1 MALNVV
7 GNIDNVKFNN
17 EQYTTYKKMSK
28 LPIIS
33 IQSNKNFSL
42 IQNKKGNIIRK
53 PVFSGYTKNK
63 LSSIPRDVEIILLDK
78 DKNDILG
85 KIKENVNTS
94 KSKDYLFSNNI
105 YINPHS
111 NNNTKNLTKEM
122 TRCLSSQISSNLSE
136 NINNKTIVQLSTNTS
151 KSITNINNKKNDN
164 SKEDKKE
171 SNYWKFYKKGKNN
184 SLSDYQNKLSFEEF
198 KSQFYP
204 GPSDYYCEKSYDLI
218 NSQNKYRYN
227 SLYKSEIHKSK
238 KNKNNNSPG
247 PGSYFKMNNIIKN
260 DKHISINLGRKE
272 KRFENLFR
280 NHSPWYYSTNSVNNN
295 IKSKNLENLN
305 NKDFYEYHHYIIK
318 EEISDTGDKRQ
329 YFIEDL
335 NHKINDNK
343 NNETKVKIKFFDN
356 KKNEVKRNFNNLLKK
371 YINTNDIKSY
381 EIPGPGQYNIYVGF
395 DKILKDNAIDALK
408 YSNKPEKF
416 IPENILKEYSLSKRD
431 PSIKSSEPYTNEKY
445 LKKGI
450 GYNSCEN
457 IFKQETTKSGGGTLP
472 FISKKKRIEYHDD
485 LLMKHTPGPCYY
497 YNDSSS
503 QTKET
508 RKIKNIFKI

>member
-1 MALNVV
+1 
-7 GNIDNVKFNN
+7 
-17 EQYTTYKKMSK
+17 
-28 LPIIS
+28 
-33 IQSNKNFSL
+33 
-42 IQNKKGNIIRK
+42 
-53 PVFSGYTKNK
+53 
-63 LSSIPRDVEIILLDK
+63 
-78 DKNDILG
+78 
-85 KIKENVNTS
+85 
-94 KSKDYLFSNNI
+94 
-105 YINPHS
+105 
-111 NNNTKNLTKEM
+111 
-122 TRCLSSQISSNLSE
+122 
-136 NINNKTIVQLSTNTS
+136 
-151 KSITNINNKKNDN
+151 
-164 SKEDKKE
+164 
-171 SNYWKFYKKGKNN
+171 
-184 SLSDYQNKLSFEEF
+184 
-198 KSQFYP
+198 
-204 GPSDYYCEKSYDLI
+204 
-218 NSQNKYRYN
+218 
-227 SLYKSEIHKSK
+227 
-238 KNKNNNSPG
+238 
-247 PGSYFKMNNIIKN
+247 MNNIIKN

-408 YSNKPEKF
+408 YSNKQEKF

-450 GYNSCEN
+450 GYSSCEN

-508 RKIKNIFKI
+508 RNIKNIFKL